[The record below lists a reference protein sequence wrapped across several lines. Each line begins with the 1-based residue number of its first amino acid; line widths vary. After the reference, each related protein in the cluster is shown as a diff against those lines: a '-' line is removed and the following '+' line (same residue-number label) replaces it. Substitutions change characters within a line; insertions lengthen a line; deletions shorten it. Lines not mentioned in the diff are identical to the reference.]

1 MAIHIPTEII
11 DTVNAYST
19 ILYHNKITFQF
30 VADTRLQITYFV
42 DDVNRTRHPCLD
54 YETWPYGETSHDGR
68 EILASL
74 RLVSWSFSRSASPP
88 FFRHF
93 QATIKGQYPGSRPL
107 ERLLSLSNS
116 PYAVYVRRL
125 DVGLDWCTGSNHEAL
140 STCVEDF
147 AATLPACLAR
157 FANLNALK
165 FHGSL
170 SCCSRVTAGLFR
182 DTVITALRYVPL
194 SNLTD
199 LDVTFPIAYDFGLFL
214 GSKATVVRIPI
225 ENVLR
230 RLRHLG
236 LFLSEYTSPHGQRY
250 WPAAV
255 SAENAAHPNNTH
267 AVRLCSLAEL
277 AENLDSLAIGSTD
290 ILNIDNMNL
299 HNSLRLKSLHLQG
312 VSISSQVLISLI
324 EQCKDTITSI
334 ELRRVELSSDTWQQ
348 VLLQVSRLPNLL
360 DFVIDSSGY
369 SREGASSHLRP
380 GLLPP
385 PDNPEDIETHNFL
398 DIYALGNVQR
408 RVNANRLIAGLPRL
422 PDFEYRHTQRETLE
436 TVMEEMNITS

>member
-1 MAIHIPTEII
+1 MFPQKYLTLYVPTQRYHIQ
-11 DTVNAYST
+11 N
-19 ILYHNKITFQF
+19 NFQS
-30 VADTRLQITYFV
+30 VADTRLQITSFV
-42 DDVNRTRHPCLD
+42 EDVNRTRHPYLD
-54 YETWPYGETSHDGR
+54 DHTWPYR
-68 EILASL
+68 EISQECRKSLANL
-74 RLVSWSFSRSASPP
+74 RLVSRSFCRSASRP

-93 QATIKGQYPGSRPL
+93 QATIEGQCPDSRPL
-107 ERLLSLSNS
+107 ERLLNLSNS
-116 PYAVYVRRL
+116 AYAVYVRRL
-125 DVGLDWCTGSNHEAL
+125 EVGVDCSGDSNHEAL
-140 STCVEDF
+140 STCVEDV

-157 FANLNALK
+157 FTNLNVLQ

-170 SCCSRVTAGLFR
+170 SCCSRGTAGLFR

-236 LFLSEYTSPHGQRY
+236 LFLSEYTTRHGQRY
-250 WPAAV
+250 WPTAV
-255 SAENAAHPNNTH
+255 SAENAALPNNTH
-267 AVRLCSLAEL
+267 AIHLCR
-277 AENLDSLAIGSTD
+277 STD
-290 ILNIDNMNL
+290 ILNLDNMNL
-299 HNSLRLKSLHLQG
+299 HNSLHLKSLYLKG
-312 VSISSQVLISLI
+312 VSISSHVLISLI

-334 ELRRVELSSDTWQQ
+334 ELRRVELNSDTWQQ
-348 VLLQVSRLPNLL
+348 VLLRMSRLSNLL

-369 SREGASSHLRP
+369 SRDGASSHLRP
-380 GLLPP
+380 GRLPP
-385 PDNPEDIETHNFL
+385 PDYPEDIETYNFL

-408 RVNANRLIAGLPRL
+408 RVNTNRLIAGLPRVS
-422 PDFEYRHTQRETLE
+422 DFDYRHIQRETLE